1 MYKTEITHVPGL
13 LVHDNEAVEFGRK
26 VFRVDCLL

>member
-13 LVHDNEAVEFGRK
+13 LVHDNEAGEFGRK